1 MKKINLRFA
10 LALVIIAVAL
20 VSMIFVNQISNPNIE
35 TESGQTSENVF
46 GLSTM
51 PSIAGDSQSSS
62 SWFCPGVPGLE
73 KTVSSEIIIANLLDV
88 PITGKVTF
96 LSSDKP
102 AAVAQLIVQPFTRSV
117 IDATGGRKSKDIF

>member
-10 LALVIIAVAL
+10 SAVVIIAVAL
-20 VSMIFVNQISNPNIE
+20 VSTIFVNQISNQKIE

-73 KTVSSEIIIANLLDV
+73 KTVSSEIVIAN
-88 PITGKVTF
+88 
-96 LSSDKP
+96 S
-102 AAVAQLIVQPFTRSV
+102 
-117 IDATGGRKSKDIF
+117 